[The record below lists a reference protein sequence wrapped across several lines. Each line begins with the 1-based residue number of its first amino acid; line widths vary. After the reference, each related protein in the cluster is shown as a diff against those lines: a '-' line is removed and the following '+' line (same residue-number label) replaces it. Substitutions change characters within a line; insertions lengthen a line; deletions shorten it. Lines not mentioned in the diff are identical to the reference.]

1 MPQYFITFSG
11 ITVGFAPDSYAVN
24 ETDGTVTLTVMIL
37 GGTLDRSAIVN
48 FFTTDGTAT
57 SVAPMDFIRV
67 TQTSI
72 VFNAGTTSQQV
83 TVSIADD
90 DIVEDS
96 EFFYGNLS
104 TSDGAV
110 ILDPSAARVTILE
123 TEGDDSKLF
132 LYYSPICIIICTN

>member
-1 MPQYFITFSG
+1 
-11 ITVGFAPDSYAVN
+11 
-24 ETDGTVTLTVMIL
+24 MIL
-37 GGTLDRSAIVN
+37 NGTLDRSAIVN

-57 SVAPMDFIRV
+57 SVAPVDFIPV

-90 DIVEDS
+90 DIVENS

-132 LYYSPICIIICTN
+132 LYYSPIHIIICTN

>member
-1 MPQYFITFSG
+1 
-11 ITVGFAPDSYAVN
+11 
-24 ETDGTVTLTVMIL
+24 MIL
-37 GGTLDRSAIVN
+37 SGTLDRSAIVN

-57 SVAPMDFIRV
+57 SVAPMDFIPV

-72 VFNAGTTSQQV
+72 VFNAGTTAQQV
-83 TVSIADD
+83 TVTIAND
-90 DIVEDS
+90 DIVENS

-123 TEGDDSKLF
+123 TKGDDSKLF
-132 LYYSPICIIICTN
+132 LYYSPIHSYTIHLSI